1 MELRHLRY
9 FLMVAEELNFTKAA
23 EKLFTAQPSLS
34 QQIRDLEQEV
44 GVLLFERSARKVRLT
59 EEGQAFLIHA
69 QHAIESSK
77 LAVAAARQ
85 VAHRKNNQI
94 HIGFLNV
101 AELKLMPNI
110 LNQLKSRIPELKI
123 HLQSLTCLEQIQ
135 RLKNAELDI
144 TFTRYEIQ
152 HPDFKNIHLL
162 NEQLYLV
169 VSSSLHDSDRV
180 LKFQELKN
188 HNLIMCEENASPV
201 FYEKLS
207 RLYAFDQHLPDQMF
221 WVTNVLQHINLINMG
236 IGFSFVPEYLL
247 KFLNPEVKVVQ
258 TDIRL
263 PSLGLFANFAK
274 NNQSAAL
281 AIICE
286 TLETE
291 HIGSLCKS
299 KGLFN

>member
-44 GVLLFERSARKVRLT
+44 GVLLFERTARKVRLT
-59 EEGQAFLIHA
+59 EEGQAFLVHA
-69 QHAIESSK
+69 NNAIESSK
-77 LAVAAARQ
+77 LAMASARQ

-94 HIGFLNV
+94 YIGFLNV

-110 LNQLKSRIPELKI
+110 LKKLKSHIPELKI

-152 HPDFKNIHLL
+152 HPDFDNIHIL

-169 VSSSLHDSDRV
+169 ASSELHPSERI
-180 LKFQELKN
+180 LKFQEFKN
-188 HNLIMCEENASPV
+188 HNMIMCEENSSPV
-201 FYEKLS
+201 LYEKLS
-207 RLYAFDQHLPDQMF
+207 KIYSFEKHLQDQMF

-247 KFLNPEVKVVQ
+247 KFLNPEVKIIE
-258 TDIRL
+258 TDIAL
-263 PSLGLFANFAK
+263 PSLGLYASFAK
-274 NNQSAAL
+274 NNQSRAL
-281 AIICE
+281 AIICDA
-286 TLETE
+286 LSKE
-291 HIGSLCKS
+291 HSLVPS
-299 KGLFN
+299 